1 MEDDE
6 GVRNFISTALKGL
19 GYNITEAIN
28 GKKAID
34 LLKKNEIK
42 IDLVITDLV
51 MPEMNGKELAVE
63 VEKILPGTRILFTS
77 GYTEDH
83 IVSSGSLDKGINF
96 LQKPYTMQALAKK
109 IREVFGSV
117 NV

>member
-1 MEDDE
+1 
-6 GVRNFISTALKGL
+6 
-19 GYNITEAIN
+19 
-28 GKKAID
+28 
-34 LLKKNEIK
+34 
-42 IDLVITDLV
+42 

-117 NV
+117 SV